1 MSVIGRKMKLLL
13 IKVGQSILLA
23 MLMLCA
29 PAAYSASKTILV
41 LGDSLSAEYGL
52 PRGSGWVTLLEQRL
66 KQDKIAAD
74 IVNASISGET
84 TSGGRGRLPSLLKR
98 HSPDF
103 VIIELGAN
111 DGLRGLPLD
120 ATEENLRSM
129 VKASQQAGTRVLL
142 VGMQLPP
149 NYGSDYTQRFAT
161 MYSKLAKELDTALV
175 PFLFEEM
182 NDKPDMFQ
190 ADRIHPTVAAQPL
203 MLQAVYPRLKPLLT
217 DKQ

>member
-1 MSVIGRKMKLLL
+1 MTIVKKL
-13 IKVGQSILLA
+13 GQLMLLA
-23 MLMLCA
+23 ALAFSA

-52 PRGSGWVTLLEQRL
+52 PRGTGWVALLEQQLR
-66 KQDKIAAD
+66 KDNVDAD

-98 HSPDF
+98 HDPDI

-120 ATEENLRSM
+120 ATEENLRNM
-129 VKASQQAGTRVLL
+129 IRDTQQSGAKVLL

-149 NYGSDYTQRFAT
+149 NYGGDYTRRFSG
-161 MYSKLAKELDTALV
+161 MYPKLAKERDTALV
-175 PFLFEEM
+175 PFLFEKM
-182 NDKPDMFQ
+182 KGQPDMFQ
-190 ADRIHPTVAAQPL
+190 ADRIHPTVTAQPL
-203 MLQAVYPRLKPLLT
+203 MLQAVYPQLKPLLT
-217 DKQ
+217 K

>member
-1 MSVIGRKMKLLL
+1 MKFLSRKFSQLLL
-13 IKVGQSILLA
+13 LA
-23 MLMLCA
+23 VFALCA
-29 PAAYSASKTILV
+29 PAAYSASKTLLV

-52 PRGSGWVTLLEQRL
+52 PRGSGWVVLLEQQL
-66 KQDKIAAD
+66 QKDKIPAQ

-98 HSPDF
+98 HDPDI

-129 VKASQQAGTRVLL
+129 MQASLQSGAQVLL

-149 NYGSDYTQRFAT
+149 NYGGDYTRRFAG
-161 MYSKLAKELDTALV
+161 MYSTLAKELKTALV
-175 PFLFEEM
+175 PFLFEKM
-182 NDKPDMFQ
+182 SDQPDMFQ
-190 ADRIHPTVAAQPL
+190 PDRIHPTVAAQPL
-203 MLQAVYPRLKPLLT
+203 MLQAVYPRLKPLLA
-217 DKQ
+217 K

>member
-1 MSVIGRKMKLLL
+1 MKLLL
-13 IKVGQSILLA
+13 KKLGQL
-23 MLMLCA
+23 MLMTALTLCA

-52 PRGSGWVTLLEQRL
+52 PRGSGWVALLEQRL
-66 KQDKIAAD
+66 QQDKIAAD

-98 HSPDF
+98 HNPDV

-120 ATEENLRSM
+120 PTEENLRRM
-129 VKASQQAGTRVLL
+129 VQSSKEAGAKVLL

-149 NYGSDYTQRFAT
+149 NYGSDYTQRFAN
-161 MYSKLAKELDTALV
+161 MYPKLTKELDTALV
-175 PFLFEEM
+175 PFLFEHM
-182 NDKPDMFQ
+182 KDKPDMFQ

-203 MLQAVYPRLKPLLT
+203 ILQAVYPHLKPLLT